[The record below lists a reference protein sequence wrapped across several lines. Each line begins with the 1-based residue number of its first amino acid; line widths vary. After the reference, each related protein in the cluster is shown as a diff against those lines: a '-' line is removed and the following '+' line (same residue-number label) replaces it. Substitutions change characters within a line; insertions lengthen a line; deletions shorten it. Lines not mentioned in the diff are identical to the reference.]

1 MAARR
6 FGDPVHLAWAA
17 HGLDFLGRR
26 HRQPA
31 GGYAWVLDGS
41 GVRDAMNHCYGLAFV
56 MVAGA
61 TALLAGLPPGLATL
75 ERAWDLLEAHFL
87 VAPFGLSK
95 DEPSAD
101 FPAIAPYRR
110 RKANIHLFE
119 ALLWTLDAHAEQ

>member
-17 HGLDFLGRR
+17 HGLDFLERR

-41 GVRDAMNHCYGLAFV
+41 GVRDATNHGYGLAFV

-61 TALLAGLPPGLATL
+61 TALLAGLPQGRATL
-75 ERAWDLLEAHFL
+75 ERAWDLLESHFWD
-87 VAPFGLSK
+87 APRS
-95 DEPSAD
+95 EA
-101 FPAIAPYRR
+101 RR
-110 RKANIHLFE
+110 VGKECVSTCRSRWSPDHSTKNHNIN
-119 ALLWTLDAHAEQ
+119 